1 MQRQRSQDHQGFD
14 RTALVAYVSL
24 NFQPLVDRVRLNDI
38 KRDFQAADWAR
49 VSFRAHNWQMLG
61 PHTLSL
67 RSIGFGTRS
76 TNTRTG
82 VSR

>member
-1 MQRQRSQDHQGFD
+1 
-14 RTALVAYVSL
+14 
-24 NFQPLVDRVRLNDI
+24 
-38 KRDFQAADWAR
+38 
-49 VSFRAHNWQMLG
+49 MLG

-82 VSR
+82 VSH